1 MPKYARYFLLSGLF
15 SIFIL
20 MISGI
25 WITTQRGGQDFNVFY
40 HAWKLVLSGQASEI
54 YNNSPDRFLYS
65 PSFAYLLSP
74 LAWMP
79 FHISFLFWNTLKIIS
94 LVLLFFILK
103 PYAKNDSSLYL
114 PLYLWSLIFISR
126 PLLID
131 LQYGQINIFLL
142 VFSLWALCSQT
153 PLSWFFLGVVA
164 VMKPLIL
171 PLLLIPWFEK
181 RKTTCISS
189 LAGSLLSIFFPM
201 ELGFQNFQTLLSQW
215 YNAIASKGFPL
226 ESHNQSVLALLYRL
240 FSGKPIHI
248 ISYGPEPVQF
258 GFNLFSEKALFLL
271 CIVWIIAVLVFFIK
285 ILITQKQS
293 LQKYALLVG
302 IILLPLHLVWKPYFV
317 FSFPLAFLILSDLLF
332 LQGRKIY
339 KLLLIALAF
348 TFMNLTGLDYIGIS
362 LSGKFEALSTM
373 MLAHLIL
380 IFYACAAA
388 NHSST
393 LEH

>member
-1 MPKYARYFLLSGLF
+1 MIPKYARYFLPSGLF
-15 SIFIL
+15 SVFVL

-40 HAWKLVLSGQASEI
+40 HAWKLVLSGQASDI

-65 PSFAYLLSP
+65 PSFACLLSP

-103 PYAKNDSSLYL
+103 PYAKNDNSLYL

-131 LQYGQINIFLL
+131 FQYGQINIFLL

-153 PLSWFFLGVVA
+153 TLSWFFLGIVA

-171 PLLLIPWFEK
+171 PLLLIPWFER
-181 RKTTCISS
+181 RKAAYISS
-189 LAGSLLSIFFPM
+189 LAGALLSILFPVV
-201 ELGFQNFQTLLSQW
+201 LGFQNFQTLLSQW
-215 YNAIASKGFPL
+215 YNALASKGFPL

-258 GFNLFSEKALFLL
+258 GFNLFSEKTLFLL
-271 CIVWIIAVLVFFIK
+271 CIAWIIAVLVFFLK

-293 LQKYALLVG
+293 IQKYALLVG

-317 FSFPLAFLILSDLLF
+317 FSFPLAFLILRDLLF
-332 LQGRKIY
+332 LQGRKMY
-339 KLLLIALAF
+339 KLFPIALTF
-348 TFMNLTGLDYIGIS
+348 TFMNLTGLDYIGTS
-362 LSGKFEALSTM
+362 LSGKFEALSIM

-380 IFYACAAA
+380 IFYAYTAA
-388 NHSST
+388 NHKD
-393 LEH
+393 L